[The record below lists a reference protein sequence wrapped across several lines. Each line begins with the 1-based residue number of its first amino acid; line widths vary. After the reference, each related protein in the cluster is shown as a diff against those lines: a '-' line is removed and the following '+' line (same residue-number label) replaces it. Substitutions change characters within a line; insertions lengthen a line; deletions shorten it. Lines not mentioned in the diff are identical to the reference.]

1 MNLIMNYLI
10 LLLCLSILCTG
21 CIEEAIIHTYRH
33 SETKK
38 TNEKFMEQFTQTNNE
53 RKKAGL
59 PPLDLCTEKYHF
71 DEKWA
76 DDDPECKERISRYE
90 AGDATALGN
99 TKLVEP
105 NQENTDT
112 VEPEYERTGNKQPVQ
127 P

>member
-1 MNLIMNYLI
+1 MKYMTLLI
-10 LLLCLSILCTG
+10 CLSILSTG
-21 CIEEAIIHTYRH
+21 CVEEAIIDTYRR
-33 SETKK
+33 SETKR
-38 TNEKFMEQFTQTNNE
+38 TNEKFMEQLNHTNIE

-76 DDDPECKERISRYE
+76 DDDPECRERISRYE

-99 TKLVEP
+99 TKPSEP
-105 NQENTDT
+105 NQENTYT
-112 VEPEYERTGNKQPVQ
+112 VEPKYDRTGNKQPVE